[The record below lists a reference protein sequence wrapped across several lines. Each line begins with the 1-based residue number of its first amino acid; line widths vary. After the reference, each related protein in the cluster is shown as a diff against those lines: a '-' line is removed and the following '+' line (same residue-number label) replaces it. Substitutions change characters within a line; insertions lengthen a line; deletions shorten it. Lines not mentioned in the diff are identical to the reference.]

1 MAIKLPNVDHYEI
14 LGLPSCEEL
23 KNLTIEGIKKA
34 YKRKA
39 LELHPDKR
47 PDDPHANAKF
57 QKLQFSKDVL
67 LDQFNRKK
75 IDAKF
80 SEQFKQSSARK
91 PESEQTEQDWRDP
104 DWDSDPGAEERRRN
118 AWREFLKNH
127 PYRKK
132 KKKNSLLSL
141 EFINQV
147 LIWVSMALIMIVT
160 RPNQIVEFQRS
171 KYATIYGGICPS
183 KKVEK
188 NSMVG
193 GIW

>member
-1 MAIKLPNVDHYEI
+1 MVPWRLILPPLFHFLFLFSRSYHKFTALISSSPSKINQALATSLMAIKLPNVDHYKI
-14 LGLPSCEEL
+14 LGLPSGEEL
-23 KNLTIEGIKKA
+23 KNLTIEDIKKA

-80 SEQFKQSSARK
+80 SEQFRQSSAKK
-91 PESEQTEQDWRDP
+91 PESEQAERDWRDP

-127 PYRKK
+127 PYRVRDLHMRRHFWRKF
-132 KKKNSLLSL
+132 L
-141 EFINQV
+141 
-147 LIWVSMALIMIVT
+147 
-160 RPNQIVEFQRS
+160 
-171 KYATIYGGICPS
+171 
-183 KKVEK
+183 
-188 NSMVG
+188 
-193 GIW
+193 